1 MTSHQLSPRSVLRT
15 SVALAAAALTS
26 VAAHATMGTIS
37 ASATGGFE
45 GLTYGP
51 TDGGNVFQFSPVL
64 FIEGLGGAKAPTETV
79 ALNPA
84 LSFGYT
90 VSGEGTDLLTINY
103 TITNKGGPAFTNL
116 RFWAFANPDGDQ
128 TNFLDQLGETWGAKG
143 AKDPIARESQAF
155 TDNPLDN
162 ILSRANVNLGLT
174 NSPPAA
180 ACTTSAGCDGVFAL
194 QWNAASLAAGESF
207 VIRVGLSDNGK
218 ALSSRF
224 LTATSIAD
232 PATVLTFSG
241 TGEVTP
247 AVPEPSQYALL
258 LAGVAAMAG
267 VVSRR
272 RQR

>member
-1 MTSHQLSPRSVLRT
+1 MNSYPLSPRSVLRT

-37 ASATGGFE
+37 PSAAGGFE

-51 TDGGNVFQFSPVL
+51 TDGGNVFQFSPFL
-64 FIEGLGGAKAPTETV
+64 FIEGLGNAKAPTETV

-84 LSFGYT
+84 LSFSYT
-90 VSGEGTDLLTINY
+90 VSGEGTDLLTIDY
-103 TITNKGGPAFTNL
+103 KITNTGGPAFTNL

-128 TNFLDQLGETWGAKG
+128 TDYLDHLGETWGALS

-162 ILSRANVNLGLT
+162 IPSRAILNGGLT
-174 NSPPAA
+174 NSAPAA

-207 VIRVGLSDNGK
+207 IVRVGLSDSGK
-218 ALSSRF
+218 TLSSRF

-241 TGEVTP
+241 TSEITA